1 MKLDDLMEL
10 KIPVPPPKLQTKL
23 VGYCDTVNAYLAYLK
38 KEDALIRDMK
48 QQILATALEV
58 PP

>member
-1 MKLDDLMEL
+1 MTLWNL
-10 KIPVPPPKLQTKL
+10 IYRVHPPKLQTKL

-48 QQILATALEV
+48 QQILATLFEV